1 MRCLWFCCL
10 RLGGSINY
18 FLFCSLAL
26 PVRRQLKFL
35 LGENMKLSDI
45 KGLAQEVVAV
55 LNAVIGEDAA
65 VLEKYHQA
73 GTVEEFL
80 KAYRECRQEE
90 DLRLPK
96 LSKLNEVGII
106 GMPTVYREKRYRF
119 DVFLSYDDGEQSDV
133 EVQFLLAWDKNSFV
147 LELYSVLIP

>member
-119 DVFLSYDDGEQSDV
+119 DVFLS
-133 EVQFLLAWDKNSFV
+133 
-147 LELYSVLIP
+147 

>member
-1 MRCLWFCCL
+1 M
-10 RLGGSINY
+10 
-18 FLFCSLAL
+18 AL

-55 LNAVIGEDAA
+55 LNAAIGEDAA

-119 DVFLSYDDGEQSDV
+119 DVFLS
-133 EVQFLLAWDKNSFV
+133 
-147 LELYSVLIP
+147 

>member
-1 MRCLWFCCL
+1 
-10 RLGGSINY
+10 
-18 FLFCSLAL
+18 
-26 PVRRQLKFL
+26 
-35 LGENMKLSDI
+35 MKLSDI

-119 DVFLSYDDGEQSDV
+119 DVFLS
-133 EVQFLLAWDKNSFV
+133 
-147 LELYSVLIP
+147 

>member
-1 MRCLWFCCL
+1 MRCLRFCCL

-55 LNAVIGEDAA
+55 LNAAIGEDAA

-119 DVFLSYDDGEQSDV
+119 DVFLS
-133 EVQFLLAWDKNSFV
+133 
-147 LELYSVLIP
+147 

>member
-119 DVFLSYDDGEQSDV
+119 DVFLSY
-133 EVQFLLAWDKNSFV
+133 
-147 LELYSVLIP
+147 